1 MRVFRD
7 PEYKKLFCVCA
18 GISLYFG
25 WVPVWLRII
34 TSLLTIF
41 TSGIAAVIYVILWMV
56 MPPANTLGEKMA
68 MKGERFHLS
77 NFRKTFDEEM
87 SGVKDT
93 FNHIRSEVSNP
104 DNATS
109 FKKFLN
115 ELIDLVVRLI
125 RGLGKRSEEHTS
137 ELKS

>member
-1 MRVFRD
+1 
-7 PEYKKLFCVCA
+7 
-18 GISLYFG
+18 
-25 WVPVWLRII
+25 
-34 TSLLTIF
+34 
-41 TSGIAAVIYVILWMV
+41 
-56 MPPANTLGEKMA
+56 
-68 MKGERFHLS
+68 
-77 NFRKTFDEEM
+77 M

-125 RGLGKRSEEHTS
+125 RGLGKIILPILAIVLISFGAVWMIFTVVGLVSYGSIGTSNFASYPPFNVSSEEHTS
-137 ELKS
+137 EFQSLMRISYTFSR

>member
-1 MRVFRD
+1 
-7 PEYKKLFCVCA
+7 
-18 GISLYFG
+18 
-25 WVPVWLRII
+25 
-34 TSLLTIF
+34 
-41 TSGIAAVIYVILWMV
+41 MV

-115 ELIDLVVRLI
+115 ELIDMLVRLI
-125 RGLGKRSEEHTS
+125 RGMGKIILPILAIVLISFDAVCMIS
-137 ELKS
+137 IIVGLLC

>member
-1 MRVFRD
+1 
-7 PEYKKLFCVCA
+7 
-18 GISLYFG
+18 
-25 WVPVWLRII
+25 
-34 TSLLTIF
+34 
-41 TSGIAAVIYVILWMV
+41 MV

-125 RGLGKRSEEHTS
+125 RGLGKIILPILAIVLISFGAVWLIRSEEHTS
-137 ELKS
+137 ELQS